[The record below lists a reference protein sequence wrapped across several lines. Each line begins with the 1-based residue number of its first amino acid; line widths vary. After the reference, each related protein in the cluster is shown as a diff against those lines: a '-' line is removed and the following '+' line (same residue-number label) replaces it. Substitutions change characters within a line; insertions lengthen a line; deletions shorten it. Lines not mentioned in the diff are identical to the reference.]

1 MALLDIDDLT
11 RCSRGAEQIGL
22 TTEKRGNLKDIGDS
36 GILKDM
42 RPLFT
47 GSLNECKR
55 FAGLHLEKELK
66 SRRNKRRRDKPQA
79 KIYRVWARVLAA
91 NSA

>member
-1 MALLDIDDLT
+1 MLET
-11 RCSRGAEQIGL
+11 RLVAIIKGRRFFEV
-22 TTEKRGNLKDIGDS
+22 
-36 GILKDM
+36 LKDM
-42 RPLFT
+42 KPLFT

-79 KIYRVWARVLAA
+79 KIYRVWARALAA
-91 NSA
+91 SSA